1 MASLDIQFLRRT
13 GYVPPVFL
21 QHEFDEYFLHF
32 VPEIVQPRE
41 YQQLVIQV
49 VAFFFS
55 LLGTT

>member
-1 MASLDIQFLRRT
+1 M
-13 GYVPPVFL
+13 

-32 VPEIVQPRE
+32 VSEIVQPGE

-55 LLGTT
+55 LFGTT